1 MILHVPHLFF
11 NQISTNLIMSTKQF
25 LITNFN
31 AFLTVATP
39 TPNSFAPLM
48 IVQLSSGIAV
58 LFENNLF
65 DAFDPYTNL

>member
-1 MILHVPHLFF
+1 MILHVPRLFF

-39 TPNSFAPLM
+39 NSFATLM

-65 DAFDPYTNL
+65 DAFYPYTNL